1 MRRIVLT
8 ICAIAAEVIAGI
20 ALYPVNNFL
29 ASVLIGNALGNVVLV
44 ALTY

>member
-1 MRRIVLT
+1 MRTVLAISAVVVELIVGIVLF
-8 ICAIAAEVIAGI
+8 
-20 ALYPVNNFL
+20 PVSRFL